1 MLSVVRPLRPVRTVQ
16 RPRSR
21 LAVRFH
27 LRVLGWPRTR
37 RRGIVLLP
45 QRKKSM
51 SLELTPDDV
60 GLAFQWLMT
69 GEEPLNLPEQ
79 LQTLGQEDWVALERL
94 MWHLLQ
100 QKSWSSLH

>member
-1 MLSVVRPLRPVRTVQ
+1 
-16 RPRSR
+16 
-21 LAVRFH
+21 
-27 LRVLGWPRTR
+27 
-37 RRGIVLLP
+37 
-45 QRKKSM
+45 M